1 MYVNMFFSNS
11 FVVPK
16 VGVKNNNKKKYIRKR
31 WDGLRTKKLKC
42 KISNKPNF
50 PQPIALHFGGFVLIV
65 STDSHA
71 APPPR
76 KTLQIYVAFQK
87 NVSRH
92 LSSLIFLTY

>member
-1 MYVNMFFSNS
+1 MVLDSRS
-11 FVVPK
+11 
-16 VGVKNNNKKKYIRKR
+16 
-31 WDGLRTKKLKC
+31 LKC

-50 PQPIALHFGGFVLIV
+50 FEPITLRFGGFVLIV

-71 APPPR
+71 APPQI
-76 KTLQIYVAFQK
+76 KTLKIYVPFQK